1 MKSKTSDEL
10 LMNIFDFVST
20 ITFGVGLVSVLDGS
34 HFFVKTISFDFWGM
48 F

>member
-20 ITFGVGLVSVLDGS
+20 ITFGGVGMSVG
-34 HFFVKTISFDFWGM
+34 
-48 F
+48 